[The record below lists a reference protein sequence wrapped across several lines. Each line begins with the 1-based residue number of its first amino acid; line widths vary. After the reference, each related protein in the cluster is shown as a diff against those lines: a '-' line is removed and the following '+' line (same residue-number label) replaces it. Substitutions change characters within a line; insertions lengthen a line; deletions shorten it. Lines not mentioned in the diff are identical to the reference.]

1 MNDKLNLREDR
12 PIFLLGDIETE
23 FQKLYDHYRKVVYEN
38 EHLRE
43 ENERIKSETYKD
55 KELVKIKEQY
65 EQMNEDYYRGFPI
78 TEEEEKRIK
87 EWTRKQME
95 KNHSNGGAI
104 GGRFVYEFIPTG
116 IGVSGTIRDNLTGD
130 SFNFQELG

>member
-1 MNDKLNLREDR
+1 MEDKLNLREDR

-23 FQKLYDHYRKVVYEN
+23 FQRLYDHYRKVVYEN

-43 ENERIKSETYKD
+43 ENERIKSETYRD
-55 KELVKIKEQY
+55 KELVKMKEQY

-78 TEEEEKRIK
+78 TEEEENRIK

-95 KNHSNGGAI
+95 KNPSNGGAI
-104 GGRFVYEFIPTG
+104 GGRFKYEFVPTG
-116 IGVSGTIRDNLTGD
+116 IGIFGTIRDSLTGD
-130 SFNFQELG
+130 TFNFQELV

>member
-1 MNDKLNLREDR
+1 MEDKLNLREDR

-23 FQKLYDHYRKVVYEN
+23 FQRLYDHYRKVVYEN

-43 ENERIKSETYKD
+43 ENERIKSETYRD
-55 KELVKIKEQY
+55 KELVKMKEQY

-78 TEEEEKRIK
+78 TEEEENRIK

-95 KNHSNGGAI
+95 KNPSNGGAI
-104 GGRFVYEFIPTG
+104 GGRFTYEFVPTG
-116 IGVSGTIRDNLTGD
+116 IGISGTIRDSLTGD
-130 SFNFQELG
+130 TFNFQELV